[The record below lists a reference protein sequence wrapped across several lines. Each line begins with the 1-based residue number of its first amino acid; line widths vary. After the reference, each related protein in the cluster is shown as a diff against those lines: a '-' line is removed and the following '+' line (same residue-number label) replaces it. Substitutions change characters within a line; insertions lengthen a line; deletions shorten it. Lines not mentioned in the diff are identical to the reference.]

1 MSRLSWGSV
10 AVGVIAA
17 LVILWLMRSRR
28 KTAA

>member
-1 MSRLSWGSV
+1 MGRIAWGSF

-17 LVILWLMRSRR
+17 LIVLYFMKGRR

>member
-1 MSRLSWGSV
+1 MGRIAWGSF

-17 LVILWLMRSRR
+17 LVILWFVKGRR